1 VTYYEVLGADRRASP
16 AELRAAFRRA
26 ARAAHP
32 DHAGDASGARMAA
45 VNEAWRVLGDA
56 ELRRRYD
63 AELAARERPSSGDAW
78 ARAAPSSG
86 ATSPSAAPRVAPQ
99 PVVHQPARF
108 PWRFMAALLTLGVAL
123 VVAGVV
129 LYDPPAPA
137 KPDGILRPGD
147 CVALSAELEA
157 SEVPCGQHDAIV
169 DRLVPFGEAC
179 PSGTQGYRDRQG
191 MGTACVVT
199 SAPRSS

>member
-63 AELAARERPSSGDAW
+63 AELAARERPSSGATRVHGPGDATA
-78 ARAAPSSG
+78 AR
-86 ATSPSAAPRVAPQ
+86 SAAPPVVPQ

-147 CVALSAELEA
+147 CVALSPELEA
-157 SEVPCGQHDAIV
+157 SEVPCGQHDAVV